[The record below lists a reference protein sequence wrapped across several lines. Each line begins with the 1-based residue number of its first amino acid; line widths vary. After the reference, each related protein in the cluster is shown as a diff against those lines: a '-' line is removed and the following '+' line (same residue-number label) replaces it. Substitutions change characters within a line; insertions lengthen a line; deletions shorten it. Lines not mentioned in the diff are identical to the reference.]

1 MPDQVNL
8 FDKTFEKYISSEV
21 IAKRVKEI
29 AVQMNKDFEGS
40 APVFL
45 PILNGS
51 FFFASDLL
59 RSIDFPYEVS
69 FVKIASYVGMNS
81 DHSITTLIGA
91 DESLAYRN
99 IIIIEDIIDTGR
111 TVFELSN
118 QLKEIPVSD
127 IKIASLIFKPE
138 SLKYDVSP
146 DYFGFVASNDFLIG
160 YGLDFDKKGR
170 HYKDIYKLKEGE

>member
-1 MPDQVNL
+1 MPDKVNI
-8 FDKTFEKYISSEV
+8 FDKTFDKYISSEA
-21 IAKRVKEI
+21 IAKRVKDI
-29 AVQMNKDFEGS
+29 AVQMNAELEGTS
-40 APVFL
+40 PVFL

-81 DHSITTLIGA
+81 DSSIRTLIGA

-99 IIIIEDIIDTGR
+99 IIIIEDIIDTGK
-111 TVFELSN
+111 TVFELCR

-170 HYKDIYKLKEGE
+170 HYKDIYKLKEE